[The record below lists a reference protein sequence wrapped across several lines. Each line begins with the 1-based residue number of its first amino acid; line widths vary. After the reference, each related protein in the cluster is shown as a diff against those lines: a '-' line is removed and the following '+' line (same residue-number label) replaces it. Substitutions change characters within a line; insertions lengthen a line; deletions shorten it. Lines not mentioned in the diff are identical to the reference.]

1 MALLSFT
8 NIYMKEMFIV
18 CFIGFMEICTFYG
31 RFNQS
36 LGLPDREKGR

>member
-8 NIYMKEMFIV
+8 NIYERNVYSLFH
-18 CFIGFMEICTFYG
+18 GFMEICTFYG